1 MQGVILAAGKG
12 TRLHP
17 ITATRTKAMAPVA
30 GKPIVARVLDTLI
43 ANGICDFTMIISPDD
58 EDIRHYFT
66 ERSHLPADVQVR
78 FEVQN
83 ERLGMAHALSLAVP
97 YIQEDFIL
105 SACDNLTPPEH
116 IAELIQIH
124 RSQHVHATLSLMEV
138 GPEQLRK
145 SGVVDVRDGRVHG
158 IVEKPAP
165 GEEPSN
171 IASLPLYLFSTKLL
185 EFLPRVQPS
194 KRGEYELQDAIQM
207 LIKSE
212 GPIAGVF
219 TPTRLQL
226 TNAADLLFLNQHYLA
241 QENGRLRAQ
250 PDKVGSNTQL
260 IGPLHFDDGVTI
272 GENCV
277 VGPNVYL
284 EAGCYIGNY
293 VELRNAIVLRNRNVA
308 DHSQVI
314 EQVIA

>member
-1 MQGVILAAGKG
+1 MQGIILAAGKG

-43 ANGICDFTMIISPDD
+43 ANGISDFTLIISPDD
-58 EDIRHYFT
+58 DDIRRYFS
-66 ERSHLPADVQVR
+66 ERAHLPSNVQVR
-78 FEVQN
+78 FEVQH

-97 YIQEDFIL
+97 FIREDFIL

-116 IAELIQIH
+116 IAELIQTH
-124 RSQHVHATLSLMEV
+124 RSQQVHATLSLMEV

-145 SGVVDVRDGRVHG
+145 SGVVDVREGRVYG

-171 IASLPLYLFSTKLL
+171 IASLPLYLFSTRLL
-185 EFLPRVQPS
+185 EFLPWVQPS

-207 LIKSE
+207 LIESA

-241 QENGRLRAQ
+241 RENGRLRAQ
-250 PDKVGSNTQL
+250 PEKVGTNTRL
-260 IGPLHFDDGVTI
+260 IGPLHFDDGVII

-284 EAGCYIGNY
+284 EAGCSIGNH
-293 VELRNAIVLRNRNVA
+293 VELRDAIVLRNRSVA